1 MPACV
6 NVCVSVQAPML
17 DLLHRHIDG
26 KGKQAKL
33 KSPNELQVQL
43 RSCLSLC
50 MLEPGSHADS
60 DWVVRLID
68 SNCAINQMHLEV

>member
-1 MPACV
+1 
-6 NVCVSVQAPML
+6 ML

-43 RSCLSLC
+43 SSLC
-50 MLEPGSHADS
+50 LCLLLVYARACSAVHWLFGLLVAPVLSTKRIQRYS
-60 DWVVRLID
+60 Q
-68 SNCAINQMHLEV
+68 NQL